1 MDTYLHSIHYA
12 ALLFPLIA
20 IIFTIPY
27 ISILY
32 RRYGSVLLS
41 RVIIVYSFIFYIQCC
56 YFLTIL
62 PLPPI
67 DEVAYYTQPY
77 VDLIPFHFIS
87 EYFAKTSYVIGDPSS
102 FWNTIN
108 ELYFYEPFFNAIM
121 LIPLGIY
128 LRYYYEKTFFSTI
141 LISFLLSLSFELIQL
156 SALFGIYPRPYRL
169 FQVDD
174 LILNVFGAIIG
185 FIIAPLI
192 CYFFPTREE
201 LDTIS
206 YKRGNR
212 ITWTRRFISLVTDL
226 MISSLLMVAFYFL
239 NVFRLENKI
248 QLAIVSYLSNFIL
261 SFIIIPLLSKGK
273 TLGNMSVGIQL
284 ITNKNTTPK
293 IKHYLMRYAF
303 LFLEIIPPP
312 FLMGYILFNL
322 GNFVGIKFIFLL
334 IIALFFCGLSL
345 YNLVTILSSLI
356 RRKKCLFYEELSC
369 TKFKTQKK

>member
-102 FWNTIN
+102 FWNTLN

-128 LRYYYEKTFFSTI
+128 LRYYYEKNFFSTV
-141 LISFLLSLSFELIQL
+141 LISFCLSLSFELIQL

-201 LDTIS
+201 LDNIS

-212 ITWTRRFISLVTDL
+212 VTWTRRFISLVSDL
-226 MISSLLMVAFYFL
+226 IISSVLIVAFYFL
-239 NVFRLENKI
+239 NIFGVENKL
-248 QLAIVSYLSNFIL
+248 QLAIMAYLSNFIL
-261 SFIIIPLLSKGK
+261 CFIIIPLLSKGS

-284 ITNKNTTPK
+284 TTTKNATPK
-293 IKHYLMRYAF
+293 IKHYLMRYVL
-303 LFLEIIPPP
+303 LFLEIIPSP
-312 FLMGYILFNL
+312 FLTGYIIFNL
-322 GNFVGIKFIFLL
+322 KDFVGIKFIFLL
-334 IIALFFCGLSL
+334 IIALFFGALSL
-345 YNLVTILSSLI
+345 YNLLIVLSALI
-356 RRKKCLFYEELSC
+356 RRKQFLFYEEISC
-369 TKFKTQKK
+369 TKFKPQKK